1 MFDLF
6 LSSLPR
12 DTLSAATIVSLVA
25 AVAGGV
31 LWLFGSRFS
40 QPFLALA
47 GVGAGAWLGLK
58 LPGWC
63 SIPIGGWAGACAGA
77 LILGLLGYV
86 LDRLWV
92 GIGLGLLLAAWAAF
106 GMLVNHKLY
115 YAFPSIIPHQSAS
128 EYLAMAYRHVPDHV
142 RRVLPVMAGLTIG
155 ATLAMMLWLPRA
167 SLYLFYS
174 LLGVTCL
181 AVFGL
186 AVGRLSR
193 PSLLRIYPDRQTTQ
207 LLVALGM
214 TLFGFV
220 VQWRLSTA
228 GRPARSGGGSKPA
241 SKS

>member
-12 DTLSAATIVSLVA
+12 DALAGVKWASLAA
-25 AVAGGV
+25 AVVGGV

-40 QPFLALA
+40 QAFLALA

-58 LPGWC
+58 LPAWF
-63 SIPIGGWAGACAGA
+63 SLPIGGWASACAAA

-115 YAFPSIIPHQSAS
+115 YAFPAIQPHQSAT
-128 EYLAMAYRHVPDHV
+128 EYLATAYRHVPDHV
-142 RRVLPVMAGLTIG
+142 RRILPVMAGLTIG

-174 LLGVTCL
+174 LFGVTCL

-186 AVGRLSR
+186 AVARLSR
-193 PSLLRIYPDRQTTQ
+193 ASLLRIYPDRQTTQ

-228 GRPARSGGGSKPA
+228 GRPAKSGGSKPA